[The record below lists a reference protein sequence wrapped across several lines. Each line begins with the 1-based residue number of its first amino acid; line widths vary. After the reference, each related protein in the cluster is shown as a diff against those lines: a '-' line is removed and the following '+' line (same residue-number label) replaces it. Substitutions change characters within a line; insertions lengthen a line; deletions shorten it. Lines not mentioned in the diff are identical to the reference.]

1 MIEEKLNPVLV
12 ANLKALDERQ
22 PLFAQKVRDYM
33 KNAKERFSINAR
45 ETPRGTWW
53 SGLYEQPFFE
63 PSSCLDAIPEG
74 TKPVLIMA
82 GLGSPRYLTGILNNS
97 KKRQAIV
104 LLEPNMRMMM
114 FALESVP
121 FFADGHVVQVYFM
134 LGDDQALMDEL
145 IVNAYSHK
153 GIFMG
158 GFFDVHS
165 HPGQS
170 EQASELFNSSLRLY
184 VQRINYRMQKLGDS
198 AEDTLLGLR
207 QMAMA
212 APWIMYRERLEPLK
226 NAFKGYHGVVLS
238 AGPSLDKN
246 IHLLKGMED
255 KLVIVAADT
264 LLNKLSNM
272 GIRPHFVCALER
284 GDPTYTKYFR
294 PMYDREN
301 PSLKD
306 IVLVVQSVCYPQI
319 AGRWPGKLCVVG
331 KESINLDREVIAGA
345 LGGSVIPSGGSVAHM
360 AMGIL
365 SFLGVDRIALVGQDL
380 AFGPGKVTHAGG
392 TPWIEEKSGAE
403 LEQPISIPGALGG
416 MVDSIVPWKL
426 FVDTFEE
433 MIPKISCSVW
443 DCTEGG
449 ALIRGTE
456 VRPLAEYLSG
466 IDTSVEN
473 SFDKVSFSIGFAPK
487 GRDISE
493 IEKKLSSIE
502 AMFQES
508 LDFIE
513 EGKTLMDDLEE
524 ALESQGELPRPM
536 TSRMSQLLYD
546 LSKNNPLLGYIGQSY
561 VAILI
566 ADHSRLNLYDRED
579 RNTWFKAHREF
590 FQAHGIAATVF
601 LDWLRYMRA
610 SSTLTDFFNSS
621 NIQFPPDEEA
631 IQAQLE
637 PLLKKE
643 QEEGLNV
650 VESVMVDFL
659 LSRVDP
665 VSERWSPWILWAIG
679 RHLHQEGRY
688 VEASFSYQA
697 AIDGFEGFQMGLE
710 VAADL
715 LKDRARSLMGR
726 DLCWTGNHKDALES
740 LANAYCY
747 TPEDPELVIML
758 EELLIKRKVDVEDM
772 LIREK
777 IQSNVDRLK
786 GFVTDLDNELE
797 RLHSE
802 SETERFD
809 VIERY
814 LVKILQE
821 NNSSP
826 VETDPIKDVGE
837 GS

>member
-1 MIEEKLNPVLV
+1 MIEEKLNPILV

-33 KNAKERFSINAR
+33 KNAKDRFSINAR

-63 PSSCLDAIPEG
+63 PNSCLDATPEG

-97 KKRQAIV
+97 KKRQTIV

-114 FALESVP
+114 FALESIP
-121 FFADGHVVQVYFM
+121 FFVEGHPSNVYFM
-134 LGDDQALMDEL
+134 LGSEQTLIDEL
-145 IVNAYSHK
+145 ISQAYANR
-153 GIFMG
+153 GTFVG
-158 GFFDVHS
+158 GVLDVHS
-165 HPGQS
+165 HPGEV
-170 EQASELFNSSLRLY
+170 EQASETFNASLRFY
-184 VQRINYRMQKLGDS
+184 VQRIRYRMQTLGDS
-198 AEDTLLGLR
+198 AEDTLLGVR

-212 APWIMYRERLEPLK
+212 APWIMFRERLEPLK

-264 LLNKLSNM
+264 LLNKLSEM

-284 GDPTYTKYFR
+284 GEPTYTKYFR
-294 PMYDREN
+294 PMYDRED

-345 LGGSVIPSGGSVAHM
+345 LGGSVLPSGSSVAHM

-456 VRPLAEYLSG
+456 IRPLSEYLAG
-466 IDTSVEN
+466 IDISVDN
-473 SFDKVSFSIGFAPK
+473 SFDRVNSGVGFAPK
-487 GRDISE
+487 DRDIAE
-493 IEKKLSSIE
+493 VEKKLNSIE
-502 AMFQES
+502 GMFKES

-524 ALESQGELPRPM
+524 AIEATGEFPHQM
-536 TSRMSQLLYD
+536 ASRMTNLLCD
-546 LSKNNPLLGYIGQSY
+546 LSKKNPFLGYVGQSY

-566 ADHSRLNLYDRED
+566 ADQSRLSLSDED
-579 RNTWFKAHREF
+579 ERSTWFKVHREF

-601 LDWLRYMRA
+601 LDWIRYMRA
-610 SSTLTDFFNSS
+610 SSTLSDFFNSS

-643 QEEGLNV
+643 QEEGLTI

-665 VSERWSPWILWAIG
+665 VSAKWSPWVLWAIG

-697 AIDGFEGFQMGLE
+697 AIEGFEGSQMGLD
-710 VAADL
+710 AATAL

-726 DLCWTGNHKDALES
+726 DLCWIGNPQAALES
-740 LANAYCY
+740 LANAYSY
-747 TPEDPELVIML
+747 TPEDPEIVYML
-758 EELLIKRKVDVEDM
+758 ERLLERRKVDTEDM
-772 LIREK
+772 LIKQTDPDNIKYFQAMVSALEK
-777 IQSNVDRLK
+777 
-786 GFVTDLDNELE
+786 ELE
-797 RLHSE
+797 RLNSD
-802 SETERFD
+802 TDRAD

-821 NNSSP
+821 KSSSP
-826 VETDPIKDVGE
+826 IDGDPIKEVGE
-837 GS
+837 GD